1 MARGV
6 FKEFA
11 GKKGL
16 AEALQDLWQELL
28 ERGVVKAILVP
39 MEMEGGLVAPALL
52 TDPKKAGASR
62 ALAPYMP
69 VNAARVLQMMTK
81 TQPPSEKLAVVLRS
95 CEARALVELVKLK
108 QISQENLI
116 VISID
121 CAGTYSVEDYKK
133 LLAAKGD
140 PGALLV
146 EKVNKGE
153 EDERLREACQ
163 ICLHPFAPWAD
174 IRIGFLGVDHKKRFL
189 IEAVTENG
197 EQLIRGLGMEVADIT
212 FKERESFIE
221 KLLGKRKKGEQRVLK
236 EQQEQLKGPDKL
248 LAALSSCIRCHN
260 CMTVCP
266 ICYCKEC
273 FFKSPTFEM
282 EADRYMGMAEKR
294 GAARMPADM
303 LLFHITRMAHMS
315 HSCVACGMCAEGCP
329 MGVPVFKLFKAA
341 SKKVQDLFNYEP
353 GRSLD
358 EEIPIS
364 TFKEEELDK
373 MQEPKI

>member
-6 FKEFA
+6 FKEYK
-11 GKKGL
+11 GKGL
-16 AEALQDLWQELL
+16 EEGLQDLWKELL
-28 ERGVVKAILVP
+28 ERGVVQAILLP
-39 MEMEGGLVAPALL
+39 MEMEGGLVAPGIL
-52 TDPKKAGASR
+52 TDPKRTGEAR
-62 ALAPYMP
+62 ALAPDMP
-69 VNAARVLQMMTK
+69 VNSARVLQMMTK

-108 QISQENLI
+108 QISQENLT

-121 CAGTYSVEDYKK
+121 CAGTYGVDEYKK
-133 LLAAKGD
+133 LLAGKGD
-140 PGALLV
+140 PGAQLV

-153 EDERLREACQ
+153 DDERLREACQ
-163 ICLHPFAPWAD
+163 ICLYPCAPWAD

-189 IEAVTENG
+189 IESLTETG
-197 EQLIRGLGMEVADIT
+197 EQLIRGLGMEVGDIT
-212 FKERESFIE
+212 FKERESLIE
-221 KLLGKRKKGEQRVLK
+221 KILGKRKKKEQEFLK
-236 EQQEQLKGPDKL
+236 EQQEQLKGPEKL

-266 ICYCKEC
+266 VCYCKEC

-282 EADRYMGMAEKR
+282 EADRYMGLAEKR
-294 GAARMPADM
+294 GATRMPADM

-315 HSCVACGMCAEGCP
+315 HACVACGMCGEACP
-329 MGVPVFKLFKAA
+329 MDVPVFKLFKATG
-341 SKKVQDLFNYEP
+341 KKVQDLFNYEP
-353 GRSLD
+353 GKSLD

-364 TFKEEELDK
+364 TFREEELEK

>member
-6 FKEFA
+6 FKELK
-11 GKKGL
+11 GKQGL
-16 AEALQDLWQELL
+16 EEALQDLWREML

-39 MEMEGGLVAPALL
+39 MEMEGGLVAPGLL
-52 TDPKKAGASR
+52 TDPKRTGESR

-69 VNAARVLQMMTK
+69 VSGARVLQMMTK
-81 TQPPSEKLAVVLRS
+81 TMPPSEKVAVVLRS

-108 QISQENLI
+108 QISQDNLF

-121 CAGTYSVEDYKK
+121 CAGTYSVDEYKK
-133 LLAAKGD
+133 LLAGKGD
-140 PGALLV
+140 PGVLLV

-153 EDERLREACQ
+153 EDERLREACL
-163 ICLHPFAPWAD
+163 ICLHPYAPWAD

-189 IEAVTENG
+189 IETLTENG
-197 EQLIRGLGMEVADIT
+197 EAIVRGLGLEVKDVT
-212 FKERESFIE
+212 LKERESFFE
-221 KLLGKRKKGEQRVLK
+221 KLLGKRKKKEQQVLK
-236 EQQEQLKGPDKL
+236 EQQEQLKGPEKL

-260 CMTVCP
+260 CMTACP

-273 FFKSPTFEM
+273 FFRSPTFEM
-282 EADRYMGMAEKR
+282 EADRYMGLAEKR
-294 GAARMPADM
+294 GATRMPADM
-303 LLFHITRMAHMS
+303 LLFHVTRMAHMA
-315 HSCVACGMCAEGCP
+315 HSCVACGMCAEACP
-329 MGVPVFKLFKAA
+329 MDVPVFKLFKAA
-341 SKKVQDLFNYEP
+341 SAKVQELFNYEP

-364 TFKEEELDK
+364 TFKEEELEK

>member
-6 FKEFA
+6 FKEFK
-11 GKKGL
+11 GKQGL
-16 AEALQDLWQELL
+16 AEALQGLWQELL
-28 ERGVVKAILVP
+28 ERGVVKAILLP
-39 MEMEGGLVAPALL
+39 MAMEGGLVAPALL
-52 TDPKKAGASR
+52 TDPKRTGESR

-81 TQPPSEKLAVVLRS
+81 TMPPSEKVAVVLRS
-95 CEARALVELVKLK
+95 CEARAVVELVKLK
-108 QISQENLI
+108 QISQENLT

-121 CAGTYSVEDYKK
+121 CAGTYSVEEYKK
-133 LLAAKGD
+133 LLAGKGD

-146 EKVNKGE
+146 EKANKGE
-153 EDERLREACQ
+153 EDERLREACR
-163 ICLHPFAPWAD
+163 ICLYPCAPWAD
-174 IRIGFLGVDHKKRFL
+174 IRIGFLGIDHKKRFL
-189 IEAVTENG
+189 IEVLTENG
-197 EQLIRGLGMEVADIT
+197 EQLIRGLGMEVGDIT
-212 FKERESFIE
+212 FKERESLLE
-221 KLLGKRKKGEQRVLK
+221 KILTRRKKGEQQVLK

-282 EADRYMGMAEKR
+282 EADRYMGLAEKR

-303 LLFHITRMAHMS
+303 LLFHVTRMAHMA
-315 HSCVACGMCAEGCP
+315 HSCVQCGMCEEACP

-341 SKKVQDLFNYEP
+341 SKKVQELFNYEP
-353 GRSLD
+353 GKD
-358 EEIPIS
+358 IKEEIPIS
-364 TFKEEELDK
+364 TFKEEELEK
-373 MQEPKI
+373 IQEPKI

>member
-6 FKEFA
+6 FKEYK
-11 GKKGL
+11 GKGL
-16 AEALQDLWQELL
+16 EEGLQDLWRELL

-39 MEMEGGLVAPALL
+39 MEMEGGLVAPGIL
-52 TDPKKAGASR
+52 TDPKRAGESR

-81 TQPPSEKLAVVLRS
+81 TMPPSDKLAVVLRS
-95 CEARALVELVKLK
+95 CEARAVVELVKLK
-108 QISQENLI
+108 QISLENLI
-116 VISID
+116 VMSID
-121 CAGTYSVEDYKK
+121 CAGTYSVEEYKK
-133 LLAAKGD
+133 LLAGKGD
-140 PGALLV
+140 PGAQLV
-146 EKVNKGE
+146 EKANKAE
-153 EDERLREACQ
+153 EDEHLREACQ
-163 ICLHPFAPWAD
+163 ICLFPCAPWAD

-189 IEAVTENG
+189 LEALTENG

-212 FKERESFIE
+212 FKERESLIE
-221 KLLGKRKKGEQRVLK
+221 KILGKRRKKEQQVLK

-282 EADRYMGMAEKR
+282 EADRYMGLAEKR
-294 GAARMPADM
+294 GATRMPADM

-315 HSCVACGMCAEGCP
+315 HSCVACGMCGEGCP
-329 MGVPVFKLFKAA
+329 MGVPVFKLFKAT
-341 SKKVQDLFNYEP
+341 SKKVQELFNYEP

-364 TFKEEELDK
+364 TFKEAELEK
-373 MQEPKI
+373 VQEPKI

>member
-6 FKEFA
+6 FKEYK
-11 GKKGL
+11 GKGL
-16 AEALQDLWQELL
+16 EEGLQDLWKELL
-28 ERGVVKAILVP
+28 ERGVVQAILLP
-39 MEMEGGLVAPALL
+39 MEMEGGLVAPGIL
-52 TDPKKAGASR
+52 TDPKRTGEAR

-69 VNAARVLQMMTK
+69 VNSARVLQMMTK

-108 QISQENLI
+108 QISQENLT

-121 CAGTYSVEDYKK
+121 CAGTYGVDEYKK
-133 LLAAKGD
+133 LLAGKGD
-140 PGALLV
+140 PGAQLV

-153 EDERLREACQ
+153 DDERLREACQ
-163 ICLHPFAPWAD
+163 ICLYPCAPWAD

-189 IEAVTENG
+189 IESLTETG
-197 EQLIRGLGMEVADIT
+197 EQLIRGLGMEVGDIT
-212 FKERESFIE
+212 FKERESLIE
-221 KLLGKRKKGEQRVLK
+221 KILGKRKKKEQEFLK
-236 EQQEQLKGPDKL
+236 EQQEQLKGPEKL

-266 ICYCKEC
+266 VCYCKEC

-282 EADRYMGMAEKR
+282 EADRYMGLAEKR
-294 GAARMPADM
+294 GATRMPADM

-315 HSCVACGMCAEGCP
+315 HACVACGMCGEACP
-329 MGVPVFKLFKAA
+329 MDVPVFKLFKATG
-341 SKKVQDLFNYEP
+341 KKVQDLFNYEP
-353 GRSLD
+353 GKSLD

-364 TFKEEELDK
+364 TFREEELEK

>member
-6 FKEFA
+6 FKEYK
-11 GKKGL
+11 GKGV
-16 AEALQDLWQELL
+16 EEGLQDLWQELL
-28 ERGVVKAILVP
+28 ERGVVKTILVP

-121 CAGTYSVEDYKK
+121 CGGTYGVDEYKK
-133 LLAAKGD
+133 LLAGKGD

-197 EQLIRGLGMEVADIT
+197 EHLIRGLGMEVADIT
-212 FKERESFIE
+212 FKERESLLE
-221 KLLGKRKKGEQRVLK
+221 KILGKRKKKEQQGLK
-236 EQQEQLKGPDKL
+236 EQQEQLKGPDKR
-248 LAALSSCIRCHN
+248 LAALSSCLSCHN
-260 CMTVCP
+260 CMTEGPVCSF
-266 ICYCKEC
+266 KGG
-273 FFKSPTFEM
+273 FFRPPTFE
-282 EADRYMGMAEKR
+282 
-294 GAARMPADM
+294 
-303 LLFHITRMAHMS
+303 
-315 HSCVACGMCAEGCP
+315 
-329 MGVPVFKLFKAA
+329 
-341 SKKVQDLFNYEP
+341 
-353 GRSLD
+353 
-358 EEIPIS
+358 
-364 TFKEEELDK
+364 
-373 MQEPKI
+373 

>member
-6 FKEFA
+6 LKEYK
-11 GKKGL
+11 GKGL
-16 AEALQDLWQELL
+16 EEGLQDLWQQLL
-28 ERGVVKAILVP
+28 ERNVVKAILVP
-39 MEMEGGLVAPALL
+39 MEMEGGLVAPGLL
-52 TDPKKAGASR
+52 TDPKRTGESR

-81 TQPPSEKLAVVLRS
+81 TMPPSEKLAVVLRS

-108 QISQENLI
+108 QISQENLL

-121 CAGTYSVEDYKK
+121 CAGTYSVDEYKK
-133 LLAAKGD
+133 LLAGKGD

-163 ICLHPFAPWAD
+163 ICLFPCAPWAD

-189 IEAVTENG
+189 IEALTENG
-197 EQLIRGLGMEVADIT
+197 EQLIRGLGMEVADVSL
-212 FKERESFIE
+212 KERESFLE
-221 KLLGKRKKGEQRVLK
+221 KLLGRRKKKEQQVLK

-315 HSCVACGMCAEGCP
+315 HSCVACGMCAEACP
-329 MGVPVFKLFKAA
+329 MGVPVFKLFKAT
-341 SKKVQDLFNYEP
+341 SKKVQELFNYEP
-353 GRSLD
+353 GRSPD

-364 TFKEEELDK
+364 TFKEQELEK

>member
-6 FKEFA
+6 FKEYK
-11 GKKGL
+11 GKGL
-16 AEALQDLWQELL
+16 EEGLQDLWQELL
-28 ERGVVKAILVP
+28 ERGVVKAILLP
-39 MEMEGGLVAPALL
+39 MEMEGGLVAPGILSDAKR
-52 TDPKKAGASR
+52 TGESR

-81 TQPPSEKLAVVLRS
+81 TMPPSDKLAVVLRS
-95 CEARALVELVKLK
+95 CEARALVELIKLK

-116 VISID
+116 VMSID
-121 CAGTYSVEDYKK
+121 CAGTYNVDEYKK
-133 LLAAKGD
+133 LLAGKGD
-140 PGALLV
+140 PGAQLV
-146 EKVNKGE
+146 EKANKGE

-163 ICLHPFAPWAD
+163 ICLYPCAPWAD
-174 IRIGFLGVDHKKRFL
+174 IRIGFLGLDHKKRFL
-189 IEAVTENG
+189 IEALTETG
-197 EQLIRGLGMEVADIT
+197 EQLIRGLGMEVGDIT
-212 FKERESFIE
+212 FKERESFLE
-221 KLLGKRKKGEQRVLK
+221 KLIGKRKKKEQEFLK

-266 ICYCKEC
+266 VCYCKEC

-294 GAARMPADM
+294 GATRMPADM

-315 HSCVACGMCAEGCP
+315 HACVACGMCEEACP

-341 SKKVQDLFNYEP
+341 GKKVQDLFNYEP
-353 GRSLD
+353 GKSLD

-364 TFKEEELDK
+364 TFREEELEK